1 MITKILMTL
10 SSSFKYFISVWESIQ
25 PNERTFINLISK
37 LTIETETGTEERAK
51 NIAFTINK
59 H

>member
-1 MITKILMTL
+1 MTL

-37 LTIETETGTEERAK
+37 LTIETGTGTEERAE